1 MLLARLS
8 SPLARFPFFHNRASS
23 VFLMLLLLPRAA
35 APWILGDSCRMEKNE
50 FKFVQSL
57 ELVVE
62 KGKLLLPFFCFRI
75 FVCVCVFSSS
85 FPYPSLLSIYFLSL
99 SFSLSSILVSFSTPF
114 SCTFFSPIFSSV
126 SFFFTFPLRILDIP
140 LLSLLFPGSF
150 NNRIQKCIFALK

>member
-8 SPLARFPFFHNRASS
+8 SPLARFPFFHSRASS

-35 APWILGDSCRMEKNE
+35 APWILGDSCRMEK
-50 FKFVQSL
+50 KMSL
-57 ELVVE
+57 NLFSRWSWWSKKESFCYL
-62 KGKLLLPFFCFRI
+62 FFCFRI

-114 SCTFFSPIFSSV
+114 CTFFSPIFSSA